1 MGNKSSKC
9 TPSNIHDVTLLN
21 VNGTDVSLLA
31 AEVPSICAPLLR
43 PGVPAD
49 NLHVFKSLQFA
60 DEYERDRELTVD
72 ILVGL
77 DAY

>member
-49 NLHVFKSLQFA
+49 NLHVF
-60 DEYERDRELTVD
+60 
-72 ILVGL
+72 
-77 DAY
+77 